1 MTERS
6 TRSVILGSVSTLN
19 DELHEFEATPPPDL
33 FGDPIWR
40 LPAYRIAQF
49 LGRVVERD
57 IALLIRARCSS
68 HTINQLERSVGSI
81 GANITERYSRSS
93 GRERAR
99 FHEIALGSARE
110 ARDWY
115 RRAAPRL
122 PDGAAMERAFLLVR
136 IIKILRVAIPRE
148 LGSCFELR
156 CARDSLGRSPVARS
170 RAIDAHTT
178 SAEHT

>member
-1 MTERS
+1 MTEGVPAGP
-6 TRSVILGSVSTLN
+6 TLGSVSTLA
-19 DELHEFEATPPPDL
+19 DKLREFEASPPPDL
-33 FGDPIWR
+33 LGDPIWR

-49 LGRVVERD
+49 LGGVVEQD
-57 IALLIRARCSS
+57 IPILIRARCSG

-81 GANITERYSRSS
+81 GANITEGYSRSS

-99 FHEIALGSARE
+99 FYEIALGSARE

-122 PDGAAMERAFLLVR
+122 PEGAAMERAFLLVR

-148 LGSCFELR
+148 RNG
-156 CARDSLGRSPVARS
+156 
-170 RAIDAHTT
+170 
-178 SAEHT
+178 